1 MKLVINTMRLG
12 PVLEGYG
19 KDMIETMTRPE
30 MRGIIEAMR
39 EVADNSIQNA
49 STSVLEHL
57 LDHDTCDVDPK
68 NRLNGDTPLHLA
80 IRGKWE
86 DHVGLR
92 VYLGK
97 S

>member
-1 MKLVINTMRLG
+1 
-12 PVLEGYG
+12 
-19 KDMIETMTRPE
+19 
-30 MRGIIEAMR
+30 MR
-39 EVADNSIQNA
+39 EVADDRIQNA

-86 DHVGLR
+86 DHEGLR

-97 S
+97 SDLSLITRNSFRLCG

>member
-1 MKLVINTMRLG
+1 
-12 PVLEGYG
+12 
-19 KDMIETMTRPE
+19 MI
-30 MRGIIEAMR
+30 GAISIWIG

-86 DHVGLR
+86 DHEGLR
-92 VYLGK
+92 VYLGESSLLLGSRHSFRACGYRSGK
-97 S
+97 LRD

>member
-1 MKLVINTMRLG
+1 MR
-12 PVLEGYG
+12 
-19 KDMIETMTRPE
+19 
-30 MRGIIEAMR
+30 A
-39 EVADNSIQNA
+39 VADNRIQNA

-86 DHVGLR
+86 DHEGLR

-97 S
+97 SDLALCGRGPGRLDSAIAVGRLSGGWCVGPRA